1 MLERPFWVKR
11 RTKDSTDAINISLAF
26 IILFKNSSNAV
37 YCQFKL
43 LYDDDDARTFGQL
56 SRSIGV
62 REVMQG
68 AVLHLLILTLSRCYY
83 SFSHYVSLSSPLL
96 QIKGNGEYKMKLL
109 VLGQSWGGTF
119 CSSLG
124 GSALPYLFLRCFD
137 KETHE
142 FACLLVEI
150 VGLFLIRV
158 FHISLICSLVCL
170 SLLGCH

>member
-43 LYDDDDARTFGQL
+43 VYDDDDARTFGPQ

-68 AVLHLLILTLSRCYY
+68 AVLHLLILTQSRCYY

-109 VLGQSWGGTF
+109 VLGQSWG
-119 CSSLG
+119 
-124 GSALPYLFLRCFD
+124 ALSVPVWGDLPFLTCFSGAL
-137 KETHE
+137 TRR
-142 FACLLVEI
+142 LVNLP
-150 VGLFLIRV
+150 VSWLKL
-158 FHISLICSLVCL
+158 
-170 SLLGCH
+170 